1 MAYWDKVLE
10 EVASRDANS
19 KSRLTNIDC
28 ATSAVRKRDSKD
40 LFNLRKPKAEALEKK
55 QAVQFSRREAD
66 CLVQFL
72 EGKTVNE
79 TALALGLSSR
89 TVEFYVKNMR
99 QKVGCRTKAE
109 LIRIVRDGDFVLLRE
124 DSVDL

>member
-19 KSRLTNIDC
+19 KSRLTNINC
-28 ATSAVRKRDSKD
+28 ATSDNKKYESKD
-40 LFNLRKPKAEALEKK
+40 LFKLRKPKPEISAKK
-55 QAVQFSRREAD
+55 SEVQFSRREAD

-72 EGKTVNE
+72 EGKTINE
-79 TALALGLSSR
+79 TALVLGLSSR

-99 QKVGCRTKAE
+99 QKVGCCTKAE
-109 LIRIVRDGDFVLLRE
+109 LIRVVKAGDFVLLWE
-124 DSVDL
+124 DD